1 MISLKNWFF
10 NYFILKDNTMGDKKL
25 ILGLDVST
33 TTIGVALVL
42 SENDETKIL
51 KVGNITPKINSK
63 IKGIEKLFLE
73 KYVFEEQVLSQYI
86 NIGITDVVI
95 EEPLLSSNN
104 VHTISTLLKFNGMVS
119 ESVYKTLGLVPNYI
133 SSYDSRKYGIPS
145 LMAKREF
152 DKKGNRLPQS
162 KIDKSEPVLFG
173 KFPFDLDKK
182 VIVLEK
188 ISELFPDIEWF
199 FDKKGEIAK
208 CSFDSSD
215 AICCVLGWL
224 NKPEE
229 TEEEKKIKKENK
241 KKKNKK
247 AAE

>member
-1 MISLKNWFF
+1 
-10 NYFILKDNTMGDKKL
+10 MGEKKL

-42 SENDETKIL
+42 SENGETKIL
-51 KVGNITPKINSK
+51 KVGNITPKISSK

-73 KYVFEEQVLSQYI
+73 KYIFEEQVLSQYI

-95 EEPLLSSNN
+95 EEPLLRSNN

-119 ESVYKTLGLVPNYI
+119 ESVYKKFGLVPNYI
-133 SSYDSRKYGIPS
+133 SSYDSRKYGLPS
-145 LMAKREF
+145 LMAKRKF
-152 DKKGNRLPQS
+152 DKKGNKIPQS

-173 KFPFDLDKK
+173 DLPFDIDKK

-188 ISELFPDIEWF
+188 ISEMFPDIEWF

-229 TEEEKKIKKENK
+229 TEEEKELKKETKKKKKENK
-241 KKKNKK
+241 K
-247 AAE
+247 AAK

>member
-1 MISLKNWFF
+1 MSE
-10 NYFILKDNTMGDKKL
+10 KKL

-42 SENDETKIL
+42 SDGDDIKIL
-51 KVGNITPKINSK
+51 KVGNITPKISSK
-63 IKGIEKLFLE
+63 IKGNEKLFLE

-86 NIGITDVVI
+86 NIGITHVII

-104 VHTISTLLKFNGMVS
+104 INTVGTLLKFNGMIS
-119 ESVYKTLGLVPNYI
+119 ESVYKSLGIVPIPI
-133 SSYDSRKYGIPS
+133 SSYDSRKFGIPS

-152 DKKGNRLPQS
+152 DKKGNKLPQK

-173 KFPFDLDKK
+173 AYPFDLDKK
-182 VIVLEK
+182 LIVLEK
-188 ISELFPDIEWF
+188 ISEMFPDIEWF
-199 FDKKGEIAK
+199 FDKKGELAK

-229 TEEEKKIKKENK
+229 TEEEKKAKKESK
-241 KKKNKK
+241 KKKKTKK
-247 AAE
+247 AAK